1 MCKTICEWSTQ
12 ELTELAFYL
21 PYGVN
26 AEYFY
31 AFMVYK
37 LHGYDSNLENCLPKK
52 QRDLFIKCCE
62 RAEQREAKKEEEA
75 EKKKVS

>member
-1 MCKTICEWSTQ
+1 
-12 ELTELAFYL
+12 
-21 PYGVN
+21 
-26 AEYFY
+26 
-31 AFMVYK
+31 MVYK